1 MAFLHTGSLIILDRL
16 PMYISR
22 FLALVYIALFL
33 SRSLSLYLSIYLVST
48 IICCCDYSG
57 IQLLSHFCVVSL
69 WVSVCVRLNRNIRV
83 D

>member
-33 SRSLSLYLSIYLVST
+33 SRSLSLYLSIYLGLYNY
-48 IICCCDYSG
+48 I
-57 IQLLSHFCVVSL
+57 LP
-69 WVSVCVRLNRNIRV
+69 
-83 D
+83 